1 MFSLLSIVRP
11 YPTLSQE
18 IKPFVPLYL
27 SFGKGLTTHPINE
40 MKVATS
46 ISHSLLLAH
55 YDFLFQAH
63 IPSEAEVIS
72 LGIHLFNLARGKGLL
87 P

>member
-1 MFSLLSIVRP
+1 MFSLLYIVRP

-40 MKVATS
+40 MKV
-46 ISHSLLLAH
+46 LLAH

-72 LGIHLFNLARGKGLL
+72 LVEAAFIYST
-87 P
+87 